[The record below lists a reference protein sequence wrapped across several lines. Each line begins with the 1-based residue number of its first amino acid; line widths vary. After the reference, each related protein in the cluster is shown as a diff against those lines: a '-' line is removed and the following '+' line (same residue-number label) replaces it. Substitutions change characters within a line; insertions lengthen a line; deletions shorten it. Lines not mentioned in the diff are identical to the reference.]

1 MNFSNLIYNNDIEG
15 VKRLIEG
22 GCSPNEYLEAGET
35 PLCLAVSFENKEI
48 IEILLNAGADV
59 NAVDKFGFTPLVGA
73 VLAGNISVINLFMD
87 FGIDISLE
95 ELIKLYKNID

>member
-48 IEILLNAGADV
+48 IEILLNAGADI
-59 NAVDKFGFTPLVGA
+59 NLSQKDDLAYTPLICAIRNCPGENLEIVRLVNLQLIGA
-73 VLAGNISVINLFMD
+73 ATQ
-87 FGIDISLE
+87 
-95 ELIKLYKNID
+95 